1 MNFKDF
7 NDKIIYNTKVKRY
20 RDGSY
25 TLTYCNRRVFVN
37 QEEKQ
42 EFIEFCESDK
52 AEETTDTTDT
62 GNEKC
67 KKLVYKFKKYQRK
80 EGEKARRKSKNEFY
94 QKRKEERTDSMK
106 RAIDKVYDLA
116 FQNEWSYFMT
126 VTIDPE
132 QFDRDDPLLVCKKL
146 SKWLGNQVT
155 RKGLKYLLIPE
166 HHKNGGIHAHALIN
180 DCFNLVHS
188 GRYLYSG
195 KAYKAETLQEKGID
209 VSLLKPVYNVPE
221 WKYGFSTAIPV
232 DGSPARLACYI
243 TKYITKDCKKIFG
256 KYYLSSRNLNRDT
269 EISLCNSEKFDELKN
284 NPLYRGGMAFKY
296 NSDFRLDPNDDREVP
311 DDILEYLAKRGAL

>member
-1 MNFKDF
+1 MNFNDF
-7 NDKIIYNTKVKRY
+7 NNKIIYNTKVKRY

-42 EFIEFCESDK
+42 EFIEFCES
-52 AEETTDTTDT
+52 EETEKTEDT
-62 GNEKC
+62 GKAKVTEIV
-67 KKLVYKFKKYQRK
+67 KKF
-80 EGEKARRKSKNEFY
+80 EASKLSEAQK
-94 QKRKEERTDSMK
+94 QKRKEERTDHMK
-106 RAIDKVYDLA
+106 TAVDKIYDLA

-126 VTIDPE
+126 ITIDPE
-132 QFDRDDPLLVCKKL
+132 QFDRQDVKEVYKKL
-146 SKWLGNQVT
+146 SNWLRKQVQ

-166 HHKNGGIHAHALIN
+166 QHKNGGIHAHALIN
-180 DCFNLVHS
+180 DCFKLEHS

-195 KAYKAETLQEKGID
+195 KAYKAETLQKKGID
-209 VSLLKPVYNVPE
+209 INLLKPVYNVPE

-232 DGSPARLACYI
+232 DGNPARLACYI

-296 NSDFRLDPNDDREVP
+296 SSDFRLDPNDDREVP

>member
-1 MNFKDF
+1 MNEFD
-7 NDKIIYNTKVKRY
+7 DKILYNTKVKRY

-42 EFIEFCESDK
+42 EYIDFCESEK
-52 AEETTDTTDT
+52 AENVENSEQT
-62 GNEKC
+62 GDDKVKEIVNKWRS
-67 KKLVYKFKKYQRK
+67 FQREVSERK
-80 EGEKARRKSKNEFY
+80 RREFKNELY
-94 QKRKEERTDSMK
+94 QKRKEERTDNMK
-106 RAIDKVYDLA
+106 RAVDKIYDLA
-116 FQNEWSYFMT
+116 FQNEWNYFMT
-126 VTIDPE
+126 ITIDPE
-132 QFDRDDPLLVCKKL
+132 QFN
-146 SKWLGNQVT
+146 SKDVKEVYKRLRSWLTHQVE

-166 HHKNGGIHAHALIN
+166 QHKNGGIHAHALIN
-180 DCFNLVHS
+180 DCFKLEHS

-195 KAYKAETLQEKGID
+195 KAYKSDTLRNKGID
-209 VSLLKPVYNVPE
+209 ISLLKPVYNVPE

-296 NSDFRLDPNDDREVP
+296 SSDFRLDENDDREVP

>member
-1 MNFKDF
+1 MNEFKD
-7 NDKIIYNTKVKRY
+7 KVLYNTKVKRY

-25 TLTYCNRRVFVN
+25 TLTYCNRRIFVN
-37 QEEKQ
+37 QGEKEEFRKSLDL
-42 EFIEFCESDK
+42 EETDK
-52 AEETTDTTDT
+52 AEDT
-62 GNEKC
+62 GNEKV
-67 KKLVYKFKKYQRK
+67 KEILNKFESSQTTTEHKR
-80 EGEKARRKSKNEFY
+80 
-94 QKRKEERTDSMK
+94 KRKEERTDNIK
-106 RAIDKVYDLA
+106 HVVDRIYDIA
-116 FQNEWSYFMT
+116 FQNEWDYFLT
-126 VTIDPE
+126 ITIDPE
-132 QFDRDDPLLVCKKL
+132 QFD
-146 SKWLGNQVT
+146 SKDVKEVYKRLRSWLTHQVS

-166 HHKNGGIHAHALIN
+166 QHKNGGIHAHALIN
-180 DCFNLVHS
+180 DCFKLEHS

-195 KAYKAETLQEKGID
+195 KAYKADTLQKKGID
-209 VSLLKPVYNVPE
+209 INLLKPVYNVPE

-232 DGSPARLACYI
+232 DGNPARLACYI

-296 NSDFRLDPNDDREVP
+296 SSDFRLDPNDDREVP

>member
-1 MNFKDF
+1 MNEFKD
-7 NDKIIYNTKVKRY
+7 KVLYNTKVKRY

-37 QEEKQ
+37 HEEKK
-42 EFIEFCESDK
+42 EFIKSIDLENSTKTEDN
-52 AEETTDTTDT
+52 
-62 GNEKC
+62 GNEEVKEI
-67 KKLVYKFKKYQRK
+67 VTKFESSQTTTEQK
-80 EGEKARRKSKNEFY
+80 
-94 QKRKEERTDSMK
+94 QKRKEERTDHMK
-106 RAIDKVYDLA
+106 TAVDRIYDIA
-116 FQNEWSYFMT
+116 FQNEWDYFLT
-126 VTIDPE
+126 ITIDPE
-132 QFDRDDPLLVCKKL
+132 QFDSKDVKEVYKRLRYWL
-146 SKWLGNQVT
+146 SNQVKL
-155 RKGLKYLLIPE
+155 KGLKYLLIPE
-166 HHKNGGIHAHALIN
+166 QHKNGGIHAHALIN
-180 DCFNLVHS
+180 DCFKLEHS

-195 KAYKAETLQEKGID
+195 KSYKAETLQKKGID
-209 VSLLKPVYNVPE
+209 INLLKPVYNVLE

-232 DGSPARLACYI
+232 DGNPARLACYI

-296 NSDFRLDPNDDREVP
+296 SSDFRLDPNDDREVP

>member
-1 MNFKDF
+1 MNFNDF
-7 NDKIIYNTKVKRY
+7 NDKIMYNTKVKRY

-42 EFIEFCESDK
+42 KFIEFCES
-52 AEETTDTTDT
+52 EETEKTEDT
-62 GNEKC
+62 GKAKVTEIVNKFEAS
-67 KKLVYKFKKYQRK
+67 KLSEAQK
-80 EGEKARRKSKNEFY
+80 
-94 QKRKEERTDSMK
+94 QKRKEERTDHMK
-106 RAIDKVYDLA
+106 TAVDKIYDLA
-116 FQNEWSYFMT
+116 FQNEWNYFMT
-126 VTIDPE
+126 ITINPE
-132 QFDRDDPLLVCKKL
+132 QFDSKDVKEVYKRLRNWL
-146 SKWLGNQVT
+146 SDRVK

-166 HHKNGGIHAHALIN
+166 YHENGGIHAHALIN
-180 DCFNLVHS
+180 DCFNFVHS

-209 VSLLKPVYNVPE
+209 ISTLKPVYNVPE

-311 DDILEYLAKRGAL
+311 EDILEYLAKRGAL

>member
-1 MNFKDF
+1 MNFNDF

-42 EFIEFCESDK
+42 EFIEFCES
-52 AEETTDTTDT
+52 EETEKTEDT
-62 GNEKC
+62 GKAKVTEIV
-67 KKLVYKFKKYQRK
+67 KKF
-80 EGEKARRKSKNEFY
+80 ETSKLSEAQK
-94 QKRKEERTDSMK
+94 QKRKEDRTDNMK
-106 RAIDKVYDLA
+106 RAVDKVYDLA

-126 VTIDPE
+126 ITIDPE
-132 QFDRDDPLLVCKKL
+132 QFNREDTLLVCKKL
-146 SKWLGNQVT
+146 SKWLGHQVE

-166 HHKNGGIHAHALIN
+166 QHKNGGKQAHALIN
-180 DCFNLVHS
+180 DCFKLEHS

-195 KAYKAETLQEKGID
+195 KAYKAETLQKKGID
-209 VSLLKPVYNVPE
+209 INLLKPVYNVPE

-232 DGSPARLACYI
+232 DGNPARLACYI

-296 NSDFRLDPNDDREVP
+296 SSDFRLDPNDDREVP

>member
-1 MNFKDF
+1 MNFNDF

-37 QEEKQ
+37 QGEKQ
-42 EFIEFCESDK
+42 EFIEFCES
-52 AEETTDTTDT
+52 EETEKSENT
-62 GNEKC
+62 GKAKVTEIVNKFEAS
-67 KKLVYKFKKYQRK
+67 KLSETPK
-80 EGEKARRKSKNEFY
+80 
-94 QKRKEERTDSMK
+94 KRKEERTDNMK
-106 RAIDKVYDLA
+106 RAVDKVYDLA

-126 VTIDPE
+126 ITIDPE
-132 QFDRDDPLLVCKKL
+132 QFDRQDVKEVYKKL
-146 SKWLGNQVT
+146 SAWLRNQVS

-166 HHKNGGIHAHALIN
+166 QHKNGGIHAHALIN
-180 DCFNLVHS
+180 DCFKLEHS
-188 GRYLYSG
+188 GRYLYNG
-195 KAYKAETLQEKGID
+195 KAYKAETLQKKGID
-209 VSLLKPVYNVPE
+209 INLLKPVYNVPE

-232 DGSPARLACYI
+232 DGNPARLACYI

-296 NSDFRLDPNDDREVP
+296 SSDFRLDPNDNREVP